1 MKIIYLIGEP
11 GSGKTTLTE
20 AFTRDWTNPHHFE
33 KPIKY
38 REHDTPNGLALSLG
52 WLRPNF
58 GGTDTLGNAAI
69 VSIEPWLPK
78 VAESNLYQILYGEG
92 DRLANDRFFNLC
104 KANGEFHLFYLD
116 TDPEV
121 AKLRR
126 YERSLATGKEQNP
139 SWVKGRATKHKNLA
153 QRWNA
158 IRIPGNLNPEQGAN
172 LISQTVFS

>member
-20 AFTRDWTNPHHFE
+20 AFTQNWKDARHFE

-38 REHDTPNGLALSLG
+38 RVHTTPQGEALSLG

-69 VSIEPWLPK
+69 LSIEPWLPTIK
-78 VAESNLYQILYGEG
+78 DSYQILYGEG

-104 KANGEFHLFYLD
+104 QSQGEFHLFYLD
-116 TDPEV
+116 TNPET
-121 AKLRR
+121 AKARR
-126 YERSLATGKEQNP
+126 AERSLRTGKEQNP
-139 SWVKGRATKHKNLA
+139 TWVKGRATKHKNLA
-153 QRWNA
+153 AKWNA
-158 IRIPGNLNPEQGAN
+158 TFIPDGLTPYEGAA
-172 LISQTVFS
+172 LMSQKVFS

>member
-20 AFTRDWTNPHHFE
+20 AFTRDWTNPQHFE

-78 VAESNLYQILYGEG
+78 VAESNLYSILYGEG

-104 KANGEFHLFYLD
+104 KSIGEFHLFYLD
-116 TDPEV
+116 TDPEI

-153 QRWNA
+153 ERWNA
-158 IRIPGNLNPEQGAN
+158 IRIPGNLNPDQGAY
-172 LISQTVFS
+172 LMSQTVFS

>member
-20 AFTRDWTNPHHFE
+20 AFTRSWTNPRHYE

-38 REHDTPNGLALSLG
+38 RVHDTPQGAALSLG

-69 VSIEPWLPK
+69 VSIEPWLPTITDSY
-78 VAESNLYQILYGEG
+78 EILYGEG

-104 KANGEFHLFYLD
+104 RANGDFHLFYLD
-116 TDPEV
+116 TDPEI

-139 SWVKGRATKHKNLA
+139 TWVKGRSTKHKNLA
-153 QRWNA
+153 AKWNA
-158 IRIPGNLNPEQGAN
+158 IPIPGGLTPEQGAD
-172 LISQTVFS
+172 LISRNVFS